1 MAAPSYV
8 FTIGRVAEILGEDED
23 LLYDLAVD
31 MEPEDGCLVVIG
43 TDELS
48 TMAFTT
54 DGIEN
59 LKLLVEEAGK

>member
-8 FTIGRVAEILGEDED
+8 FTIGRVAKILGQDEV

-31 MEPEDGCLVVIG
+31 MEPEEGCLTVIA
-43 TDELS
+43 TDDLS
-48 TMAFTT
+48 TVAFTSV
-54 DGIEN
+54 GIEN

>member
-8 FTIGRVAEILGEDED
+8 FTIGRVAEILGKDED
-23 LLYDLAVD
+23 LLSDLAVT
-31 MEPEDGCLVVIG
+31 MEPEDGCLTVIG
-43 TDELS
+43 TDDLS
-48 TMAFTT
+48 TMAFTR